1 MTRKSR
7 GQTERCLLYVIAP
20 SRKIMNASFR
30 SALLL
35 LLGIPAWATAQNLF
49 EVRPAYPAITYP
61 DCPVSIAF
69 TPEDPPRGIVALQ
82 RGLIHV
88 LPGDRSSAISPVF
101 LDLRPLLKDEIH
113 FEAGLHA
120 VVFHP
125 DFARNRRVYLS
136 YSQSDPRRNVL
147 SVMTVP
153 EGTFAADPSS
163 ERVLMEIPHQLADH
177 FSGSMAFGPDGMLY
191 FSVGDGGLR
200 DDPMRMAQHP
210 FLLQGKI
217 LRLDVNTKDD
227 ERPYRIPA
235 DNPFIGQQEW
245 RGEIYALG
253 FRNPWG
259 LSFDPQTGELWAADV
274 GQDRFEEVNR
284 IIAGGNYGWS
294 ERDGTER
301 LESRKDQPPVIPAT
315 PYLDPVHSY
324 SRFDGDGIC
333 IVGGM
338 VYRGTRLSG
347 LHGRYLFADWGAGKI
362 WAMQPPDGG
371 NERATEVTLIH
382 QPAEAGF
389 NPVLISPD
397 ETGEPLVLNH
407 RGWLGELVPVIAP

>member
-1 MTRKSR
+1 MINRSR
-7 GQTERCLLYVIAP
+7 LILFSLVALSVPCPGQNRYD
-20 SRKIMNASFR
+20 
-30 SALLL
+30 
-35 LLGIPAWATAQNLF
+35 
-49 EVRPAYPAITYP
+49 VRPAYPTLVYP
-61 DCPVSIAF
+61 DCPVSVAF
-69 TPEDPPRGIVALQ
+69 TPGNPPRGVVALQ
-82 RGLIHV
+82 RGLVHV
-88 LPGDRSSAISPVF
+88 LPMDRTSSDSPVF
-101 LDLRPLLKDEIH
+101 LDLRPHLKDEIH

-125 DFARNRRVYLS
+125 DFERNRRVYLS
-136 YSQSDPRRNVL
+136 YSQSNPRRNVL

-153 EGTFAADPSS
+153 EGGFVADPSS
-163 ERVLMEIPHQLADH
+163 ERILLEIPHQLADH

-217 LRLDVNTKDD
+217 LRLDVDTRAD
-227 ERPYRIPA
+227 ERPYRIPG
-235 DNPFIGQQEW
+235 DNPFAGLQEW

-284 IIAGGNYGWS
+284 IVAGGNYGWS

-301 LESRKDQPPVIPAT
+301 LESRRDQAPSVPAS

-324 SRFDGDGIC
+324 SRFNGDGIC

-338 VYRGTRLSG
+338 VYRGSRLG
-347 LHGRYLFADWGAGKI
+347 DLHGCYLFGDWGTGKI
-362 WAMQPPDGG
+362 WSLRPPEDRSA
-371 NERATEVTLIH
+371 RADEVNLIH
-382 QPAEAGF
+382 QAAEAGF
-389 NPVLISPD
+389 NPVGICPD
-397 ETGEPLVLNH
+397 EKGEPLVLNH
-407 RGWLGELVPVIAP
+407 RGWLGELVPTPAP

>member
-1 MTRKSR
+1 MIIRFASAV
-7 GQTERCLLYVIAP
+7 LLVLFLP
-20 SRKIMNASFR
+20 DR
-30 SALLL
+30 S
-35 LLGIPAWATAQNLF
+35 PAQNQF
-49 EVRPAYPAITYP
+49 EVQPAYPSITYP
-61 DCPVSIAF
+61 DCPVSVAF
-69 TPEDPPRGIVALQ
+69 TPEDPPRGVVALQ

-88 LPGDRSSAISPVF
+88 LPADRTSSLSPVF

-125 DFARNRRVYLS
+125 DFVRNRRVYLS

-153 EGTFAADPSS
+153 EGRFAADPSS
-163 ERVLMEIPHQLADH
+163 ERILMEIPHQLADH

-217 LRLDVNTKDD
+217 LRLDVNTEDD

-259 LSFDPQTGELWAADV
+259 LTFDSQTGELWAADV

-301 LESRKDQPPVIPAT
+301 LESRKEQSPVIPPT

-338 VYRGTRLSG
+338 VYRGSRLG
-347 LHGRYLFADWGAGKI
+347 DLHGSYLFADWGAGKV
-362 WAMQPPDGG
+362 WSLRPPEDH
-371 NERATEVTLIH
+371 NHRATEVTLIH
-382 QPAEAGF
+382 QPTEAGF
-389 NPVLISPD
+389 NPVLIAPD

-407 RGWLGELVPVIAP
+407 RGWLGELIPVTTP